1 MMQATG
7 ESLDHLE
14 LILLMLLT
22 FVAAFSVLDRRI
34 RIPYPIVLVIGGLL
48 VSFIP
53 RIPHVSLNPYV
64 VFLIFLPPL
73 LFSASLQISWASFRH
88 NLVSLT
94 LLAFGLVG
102 FTIYGVA

>member
-22 FVAAFSVLDRRI
+22 FVAGFTVLARRI
-34 RIPYPIVLVIGGLL
+34 RVPYPIVLIIGGLL

-53 RIPHVSLNPYV
+53 RVPRISLNPDV

-73 LFSASLQISWASFRH
+73 LFSASLQISWRDFRN
-88 NLVSLT
+88 NLVSLL

-102 FTIYGVA
+102 FT